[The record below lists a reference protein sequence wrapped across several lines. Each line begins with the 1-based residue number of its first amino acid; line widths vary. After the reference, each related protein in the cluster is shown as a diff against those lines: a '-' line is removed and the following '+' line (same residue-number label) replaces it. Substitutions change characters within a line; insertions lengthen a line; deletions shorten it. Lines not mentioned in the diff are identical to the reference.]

1 MRIVK
6 ETWWTVI
13 RFFFAATVASD
24 VRFVAGGSAA
34 GQTAA
39 PVAGVPALP
48 PRAERNGLR
57 AEELPTFCSAVAK
70 PQMQRSRADRGRA
83 ERLGRDRILVGH
95 SAEAPVQLHFE
106 LDLPPA
112 RVRRNP
118 GVRDERTELPHRKQ

>member
-1 MRIVK
+1 MLV
-6 ETWWTVI
+6 
-13 RFFFAATVASD
+13 SLQ
-24 VRFVAGGSAA
+24 GGSAA

-39 PVAGVPALP
+39 PVARVPALP

-95 SAEAPVQLHFE
+95 SAEAPVQLHLE

-118 GVRDERTELPHRKQ
+118 GVRNERTELPHRKQ